1 MSNEN
6 KTYTSLND
14 VKPLVNKVSSE
25 DSSTLKNIFS
35 NVVQLIRD
43 KHL

>member
-1 MSNEN
+1 MSNQN

-14 VKPLVNKVSSE
+14 VKALVNKTSTN
-25 DSSTLKNIFS
+25 DSTRLKTIFN
-35 NVVQLIRD
+35 NVVQLIRL

>member
-1 MSNEN
+1 MSNQN

-14 VKPLVNKVSSE
+14 VKALVNKTSTN
-25 DSSTLKNIFS
+25 DSTTLKTIFN
-35 NVVQLIRD
+35 NVVQLIRV